1 MPLVQYSIWSDEISY
16 YGSCIIKQKTNN
28 FELNLSITI
37 LSSWTIHFSYLQKD
51 VNKGFRVLR
60 HNIVKYKLDY
70 PTYPTLSPVG
80 EGEFG
85 RNPMQFGDK
94 VGLIQVVW
102 DRN

>member
-1 MPLVQYSIWSDEISY
+1 
-16 YGSCIIKQKTNN
+16 
-28 FELNLSITI
+28 
-37 LSSWTIHFSYLQKD
+37 
-51 VNKGFRVLR
+51 LR

-94 VGLIQVVW
+94 VGLIQVV
-102 DRN
+102 